1 MRSGPPLGAALLCVG
16 ALGPAAGVQ
25 RGVPGP
31 GGGAP
36 GGPATPPARP
46 LWTYW
51 GSAARPA
58 LVDLCVETLRRRAG
72 PDWEVRVLSKQTA
85 LEHVAAGD
93 LPPAFPRMAP
103 SFQAD
108 ALRLALLRRHGG
120 MWVDATTIA
129 VRNFSE
135 WVGQSLAGGSGFYG
149 FYIDH
154 YTAPEGPPL
163 VASWALA
170 VAAPEEPLVAAWH
183 QSYLRLWANRSDAE
197 DITADPFFDGADLSH
212 MSPFMQD
219 YLNVELVLLA
229 LLQRDSDLRSRFDS
243 TATVV
248 RAESGPYAIQFRMG
262 MKWWESRCR
271 PVTARLT
278 SLPAELQ
285 RDLSATAL
293 VKLRHQD
300 RRFLE
305 RMSAAQLL
313 RRPDSVLGSLLLG
326 GRASAGAAPTALL
339 DSDVRGGADDLDH
352 ECAS

>member
-1 MRSGPPLGAALLCVG
+1 MRNGPPLGAALLCAGMLGVAAG
-16 ALGPAAGVQ
+16 ARQRVPGKPLGGPAAG
-25 RGVPGP
+25 GP
-31 GGGAP
+31 AP
-36 GGPATPPARP
+36 GGPRP

-51 GSAARPA
+51 ASPDRPA
-58 LVDLCVETLRRRAG
+58 LVDLCVETLQRRAG
-72 PDWEVRVLSKQTA
+72 ADWEVRLLSRATA

-93 LPPAFPRMAP
+93 LPPAFPRMSP

-129 VRNFSE
+129 VRNLSE
-135 WVGQSLAGGSGFYG
+135 WVGQALAGGSSFYG
-149 FYIDH
+149 FYIEH
-154 YTAPEGPPL
+154 YTAPE
-163 VASWALA
+163 
-170 VAAPEEPLVAAWH
+170 EPLMAAWH
-183 QSYLRLWANRSDAE
+183 DSYLRLWANRSQAE
-197 DITADPFFDGADLSH
+197 DITTDPFFDGADLSH

-219 YLNVELVLLA
+219 YLNVELVLQV
-229 LLQRDSDLRSRFDS
+229 LLQRDVGLRRRFDG

-248 RAESGPYAIQFRMG
+248 RAEGGPYAIQTRLG
-262 MKWWESRCR
+262 MKWFGGNKCR

-285 RDLSATAL
+285 RELSATGV

-313 RRPDSVLGSLLLG
+313 RRPDSVIGSMLLG
-326 GRASAGAAPTALL
+326 GRASAGAALPSLL
-339 DSDVRGGADDLDH
+339 DSDDSGA
-352 ECAS
+352 C